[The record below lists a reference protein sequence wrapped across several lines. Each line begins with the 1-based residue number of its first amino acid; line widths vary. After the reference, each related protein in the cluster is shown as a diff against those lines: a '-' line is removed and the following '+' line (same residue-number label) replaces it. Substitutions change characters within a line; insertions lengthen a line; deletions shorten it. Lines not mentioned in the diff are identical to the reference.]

1 MKNQMDKPSRGGQRP
16 GAGRKPNPY
25 KTISIAIRIPAQLNH
40 EINLLIK
47 QTIKKWKQNNLTEK
61 EF

>member
-1 MKNQMDKPSRGGQRP
+1 MRGGQRQ

-25 KTISIAIRIPAQLNH
+25 KTISIAIRIPAELNH
-40 EINLLIK
+40 TITLLIK

-61 EF
+61 ES